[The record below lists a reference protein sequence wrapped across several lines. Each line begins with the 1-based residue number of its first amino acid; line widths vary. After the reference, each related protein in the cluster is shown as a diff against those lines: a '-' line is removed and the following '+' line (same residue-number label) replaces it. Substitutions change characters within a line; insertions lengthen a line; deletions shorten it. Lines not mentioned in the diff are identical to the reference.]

1 MAASSVHQP
10 LRVAVV
16 GGGAFGECHLKTYA
30 SMPQVQVAGLY
41 TLETDRARD
50 LCQKYGGRP
59 YASLQE
65 LAADPTINIV
75 SIATPENAHFESF
88 QILAQH
94 KKAIYVEKPLATD
107 LDEARRMVELSK
119 DLIAMCGHCLRFES
133 RLAQI
138 FQQRPQLGRLHH
150 MSFKDRRPR
159 QHKVVYGRVHPA
171 FVLLCHEI
179 ELANAFAGTPFQRIC
194 AMESHFSPGQIDGIS
209 ILIEYPGNL
218 TCLIEGG
225 FYLPT
230 QQALEENDQI
240 TLDFENGSY
249 SLLMPHTGFTFLGP
263 QGNRFINQHYENTV
277 YGMEYGALRAALD
290 YFTHCVR
297 MRTKPAISTIEDG
310 YNAVVVATA
319 AIESAKTGKWIENTK
334 GATHDNETD
343 RTP

>member
-1 MAASSVHQP
+1 MPVPSAHQP
-10 LRVAVV
+10 LRAAVV

-41 TLETDRARD
+41 TLETDRARE

-65 LAADPTINIV
+65 LASDPAIDIV
-75 SIATPENAHFESF
+75 SIATPENAHFEAF

-107 LDEARRMVELSK
+107 LAQAKQMVELSQP
-119 DLIAMCGHCLRFES
+119 LIAMCGHCLRFES
-133 RLAQI
+133 RLAHI
-138 FQQRPQLGRLHH
+138 FNQRPQLGRLHH

-159 QHKVVYGRVHPA
+159 QHKVVYGRVHPV

-179 ELANAFAGTPFQRIC
+179 ELANAFAGAPFKRVC
-194 AMESHFSPGQIDGIS
+194 AMESHFSPGQIDGIGL
-209 ILIEYPGNL
+209 LIEYPDNL

-225 FYLPT
+225 FYLPS
-230 QQALEENDQI
+230 QQAVEENDQI

-277 YGMEYGALRAALD
+277 YGMEFGALRAALD

-297 MRTKPAISTIEDG
+297 TQTRPAISTIEEG
-310 YNAVVVATA
+310 YNAVVVAA
-319 AIESAKTGKWIENTK
+319 AAVESAKAGKWIQNTK
-334 GATHDNETD
+334 GAMS
-343 RTP
+343 